1 MGHVAS
7 SAPGASQM
15 YVSVPIGSCGSW
27 HPVVTHKPLWESPGT
42 ELSTWSIGSFCCIR
56 AIQRTRLASRPLRS
70 YTVLYSYT
78 ALYTIQLYI
87 AIHYTT
93 YATPLCVAH
102 DGIPQ
107 SSNSKFPRKLVPP
120 VAPPGTT
127 LIPRGCRDRKTTGAS
142 AQGEDRERGVNSR
155 TSQYSDSV
163 YKPIPA
169 AEDCCGRAA
178 SHECGGEH

>member
-1 MGHVAS
+1 
-7 SAPGASQM
+7 M

-27 HPVVTHKPLWESPGT
+27 HPVVTPNTQTALGISWDRT
-42 ELSTWSIGSFCCIR
+42 VYVVQCGSFCCIR

-163 YKPIPA
+163 YKPILA
-169 AEDCCGRAA
+169 AEDCCGRAT